1 MEMKEIRGMLICF
14 IGIDGSGKS
23 TLARKAISLLSEYGV
38 RCKYVWGGCSL
49 HILKQFIKLVRRP
62 IVRKADPFRDYSGYH
77 ASLQRMGNRKIL
89 FKIYLFVFLV
99 EYLAEV
105 LIKIRIP
112 LWLGGNVV
120 SDRYVF
126 DVITSNAANYGLS
139 FHEHLKL
146 VENML
151 RICPK
156 PQMVYFVDIPEEIAI
171 SRKDDVPSIEYLI
184 NRRKYYQNMSKC
196 CSNRYNIKIL
206 DGSRDLGDL
215 ERSLA
220 DHVITL
226 LPGKEMSTVNE

>member
-1 MEMKEIRGMLICF
+1 MREVKGMLICF

-23 TLARKAISLLSEYGV
+23 TLARKAISILSEYGV
-38 RCKYVWGGCSL
+38 RSKYVWGGSNL
-49 HILKQFIKLVRRP
+49 HILRQFIKLVRRP

-77 ASLQRMGNRKIL
+77 AFLQEMGNRRIL
-89 FKIYLFVFLV
+89 FRIYLCFFLL
-99 EYLAEV
+99 EYLTEI

-139 FHEHLKL
+139 FHEHQKL

-156 PQMVYFVDIPEEIAI
+156 PQMVYLVDIPEEEAM

-184 NRRKYYQNMSKC
+184 NRRKYYQNISRC
-196 CSNRYNIKIL
+196 CWKRYNVKIL
-206 DGSRDLGDL
+206 DGSRDLDDL
-215 ERSLA
+215 VRSLA
-220 DHVITL
+220 HHIKAL
-226 LPGKEMSTVNE
+226 LPGKEVSTANE